1 MDFMV
6 DSKTIIM
13 EDCSVDLFKNSLVSS
28 RPFLIRLYQY
38 DLPYIYEVR
47 LSREEMIDLSE
58 SLKTFVE
65 NTDG

>member
-1 MDFMV
+1 MIDNR
-6 DSKTIIM
+6 TIII
-13 EDCSVDLFKNSLVSS
+13 EDCSIDFFKNGLVSS

-38 DLPYIYEVR
+38 DLSYNYEVR

-58 SLKTFVE
+58 SLKAFVE

>member
-38 DLPYIYEVR
+38 DLSYNYEVR
-47 LSREEMIDLSE
+47 LSKEEMIDLSE

-65 NTDG
+65 NTDD